1 MSMPRRCQ
9 KETWENKWYVMKIKT
24 SQGCC
29 CAGICRTQKYK
40 KGSIQLIVQPFEC
53 VRSSDASWSLIFL
66 SQPLD
71 AEILKLLVDEEKQS
85 GIGCANNC
93 FNDDQ
98 VLAPKDRSIL
108 YNVWLICLKTHS
120 FIKAGFFFAAVLYM
134 PTLLCFPSTTQI
146 NSKYPVP

>member
-1 MSMPRRCQ
+1 M
-9 KETWENKWYVMKIKT
+9 
-24 SQGCC
+24 
-29 CAGICRTQKYK
+29 
-40 KGSIQLIVQPFEC
+40 
-53 VRSSDASWSLIFL
+53 
-66 SQPLD
+66 
-71 AEILKLLVDEEKQS
+71 VDEEKQS

-146 NSKYPVP
+146 QALISLVFEGKKQGLMIFRPWFITQK